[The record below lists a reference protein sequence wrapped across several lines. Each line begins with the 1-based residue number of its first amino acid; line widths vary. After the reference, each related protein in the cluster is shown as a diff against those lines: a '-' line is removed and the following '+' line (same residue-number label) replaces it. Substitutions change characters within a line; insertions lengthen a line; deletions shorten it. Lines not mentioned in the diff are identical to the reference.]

1 MAEKVE
7 IRGGDQDG
15 AVLENAASE
24 ATLLKLVELID
35 RQRDKVGGSSGKSQ
49 QDEIKLREL
58 YNRSLKDAN
67 VKIRDLGDSAKDTA
81 RSVVGLG
88 KDLANMA
95 KGLIDKIDVAF
106 SSSIGIALSSST
118 PKITQFTD
126 VLAQVSPVLGR
137 TIGMFG
143 RTFETMITDF
153 KDLSQVGADL
163 GDSLLDIRRTAG
175 EAGVSVET
183 LKKVLTENSIAIAT
197 LGGSTSE
204 GAKRFAKL
212 NGQLERQF
220 GPSLSKLGIST
231 EEAAANTAEF
241 MIIQQRLGR
250 LNQQSDAQLL
260 QGAVKYNLELDKL
273 ARATGVQRSQIQ
285 ETTRQLDSEV
295 RFRAALVEMDVNQKN
310 SLSSIILQL
319 EKADPSGKL
328 AESFKDVIGS
338 GGELLTD
345 GAKALATDF
354 NKAGIDI
361 RQLGADMFAGGD
373 RATQALDQARA
384 GFISLGK
391 AGKELTDQER
401 KIIALRNGEGIVPG
415 TMALLATAF
424 ADASKN
430 LDEAAKAQAEAMGS
444 AAKTTADLERAA
456 LRVQL
461 AAFTGLEP
469 ALRAAE
475 TVIGQFAVQLQP
487 GGSLLT
493 GIQTFA
499 HGVAEYLKDFL
510 NVVSTQGPSEAFKK
524 LWDDLMIHAVPYLE
538 KFWADLQPFAQA
550 GINLMLESII
560 PKLGE
565 GIFSLFTSAP
575 VVAALV
581 AGIAV
586 LFSAKLAANALASL
600 PSVVR
605 DTVKTGKDA
614 YKKSANPRVTGGL
627 PPPPGEALN
636 KGLKAGAGKLAVQTA
651 KLTARFIPGLGL
663 VFLGGDALSGAYNSN
678 ELLDL
683 PNDPTTGKRR
693 SSTTGEMISGA
704 MGNVIGQLP
713 GLDPSTTAKFIAGA
727 LGAGPSTGIN
737 DQSKSMAD
745 QRAALEKSLA
755 ESEKIKKLQAE
766 KSVLK
771 QPISDTLSAKPK
783 SSESV
788 VQQLT
793 DISNT
798 MMSILD
804 LQRDST
810 SDLKKI
816 VRNTRTGSGNLA

>member
-35 RQRDKVGGSSGKSQ
+35 RQRDKVGGSSGRSQ
-49 QDEIKLREL
+49 QEEIKLREL

-88 KDLANMA
+88 KDLASMA

-137 TIGMFG
+137 SIGMFG
-143 RTFETMITDF
+143 RTFEAMITDF

-163 GDSLLDIRRTAG
+163 GDSLLDIRRQAG
-175 EAGVSVET
+175 QAGVSIET
-183 LKKVLTENSIAIAT
+183 LKKVLVENSIAIAT
-197 LGGSTSE
+197 LGGSTTE
-204 GAKRFAKL
+204 GAKRFVKL

-241 MIIQQRLGR
+241 MIMQQRLGK

-285 ETTRQLDSEV
+285 ETVKQLESEV
-295 RFRAALVEMDVNQKN
+295 RFRAASTNV
-310 SLSSIILQL
+310 SIKDRAAFGTLIASA
-319 EKADPSGKL
+319 ENADPSGIFAKGI
-328 AESFKDVIGS
+328 KDIFGS
-338 GGELLTD
+338 GGELLTE
-345 GAKALATDF
+345 ASKNLA
-354 NKAGIDI
+354 IDLQRVKVDA
-361 RQLGADMFAGGD
+361 RQIGADFFAGGD
-373 RATQALDQARA
+373 RATQA
-384 GFISLGK
+384 ISAMISGLKDLGES
-391 AGKELTDQER
+391 GKLLGDQER
-401 KIIALRNGEGIVPG
+401 KLIALRNGEGIVPG
-415 TMALLATAF
+415 TMALLARAF
-424 ADASKN
+424 ADAFN
-430 LDEAAKAQAEAMGS
+430 AAEAAKEQAAALAS
-444 AAKTTADLERAA
+444 TAKTTADLERAA

-524 LWDDLMIHAVPYLE
+524 LWNDLMIHAVPYLE

-586 LFSAKLAANALASL
+586 LFSAKLAATALASL

-651 KLTARFIPGLGL
+651 KLTAKFIPGLGL
-663 VFLGGDALSGAYNSN
+663 VFLGGDAMSGAHNSN